1 MTRLQKH
8 FKSFLLAEMVL
19 IALIGMLGCATTNPE
34 QKTLTTHE
42 MLVTAGFTYKVAN
55 TPEQREQFSK
65 MPQEKLLRHAR
76 KDKTVYYYADVSNC
90 NCVFVGDDAAVKRYG
105 ELKRAAKSNVLKE
118 QALEGVAEGV
128 GVLSRG
134 GDPTADMED
143 IDEGLVPGF

>member
-1 MTRLQKH
+1 MTLLEKH

-19 IALIGMLGCATTNPE
+19 ITLIGVLGCATTNPE
-34 QKTLTTHE
+34 QKTLATNE

-55 TPEQREQFSK
+55 TPEQLEQFSK
-65 MPQEKLLRHAR
+65 MPQQKLLRHAR
-76 KDKTVYYYADVSNC
+76 KDKTVYYYADVSSC

-105 ELKRAAKSNVLKE
+105 ELKRAAKSDVIKE

-134 GDPTADMED
+134 GDPAADVED